1 MEKLLIVDDDRG
13 ALECLQD
20 LLQTENR
27 FIVTATNGKKAL
39 DCLKEAPRP
48 RLILLDLSMP
58 EMDGFEFLR
67 RLRIDPAIA
76 RIPTIIVSGTAEAVP
91 DGAVDLLGKPI
102 DLDRLR
108 ALVGQYC

>member
-13 ALECLQD
+13 ALECLQE
-20 LLQTENR
+20 LLQTEDR

-39 DCLKEAPRP
+39 DCLKEIPPP
-48 RLILLDLSMP
+48 RLILLDLTMP
-58 EMDGFEFLR
+58 EMDGWEFLS
-67 RLRIDPAIA
+67 RLRTDPAISH
-76 RIPTIIVSGTAEAVP
+76 IPTIIVSGTASAVP
-91 DGAVDLLGKPI
+91 DGAVDLLGKPV